1 MKQRFVGLAAALALC
16 CTVSG
21 AMLERAVCCPAPPG
35 LAHIEKHSKQWWEWK
50 KGTEI
55 GFTVIRCFPLRNM
68 RYVPQRCAP
77 EAPAGVSLCGC
88 CGGWRTASGVWCMRS
103 AESRSHPRQYKMR
116 RDKADER
123 KNGCFSGAHSTASG
137 LAQRGMHCVAN
148 ADGKLGK
155 IFRCRND
162 GMPKAKNASGTCRGP
177 GGVLCWLKSVCGN
190 NGCISR
196 QLP

>member
-35 LAHIEKHSKQWWEWK
+35 LAHIEKQFQTMVGME
-50 KGTEI
+50 KGD
-55 GFTVIRCFPLRNM
+55 GNWLYSYQMLSAPKYAV
-68 RYVPQRCAP
+68 CAT
-77 EAPAGVSLCGC
+77 AVRT
-88 CGGWRTASGVWCMRS
+88 GGSGRRESVRVLWRLENGVWRLVY
-103 AESRSHPRQYKMR
+103 AVRRSHPRQYKMR

-148 ADGKLGK
+148 ADGKLGR

>member
-35 LAHIEKHSKQWWEWK
+35 LAHIEKQFQTMVGMEKRDGNWLYSYQM
-50 KGTEI
+50 
-55 GFTVIRCFPLRNM
+55 LSARNM

-123 KNGCFSGAHSTASG
+123 KNGCFSGLIYRKAVS
-137 LAQRGMHCVAN
+137 AQRVCTAWRMRMGNSEEYLDAATMGCQ
-148 ADGKLGK
+148 
-155 IFRCRND
+155 
-162 GMPKAKNASGTCRGP
+162 KAKNASGTCRGP

>member
-35 LAHIEKHSKQWWEWK
+35 LAHIEKQFQTMVGME
-50 KGTEI
+50 KGD
-55 GFTVIRCFPLRNM
+55 GNWLYSYQMLSAPKYAV
-68 RYVPQRCAP
+68 CAT
-77 EAPAGVSLCGC
+77 AVRT
-88 CGGWRTASGVWCMRS
+88 GGSGRRESVRVLWRLENGVWRLVY
-103 AESRSHPRQYKMR
+103 AVR
-116 RDKADER
+116 REQIASPAIQDKADER

-148 ADGKLGK
+148 ADGKLGR
-155 IFRCRND
+155 IFRCRSD

-190 NGCISR
+190 NSCISR

>member
-35 LAHIEKHSKQWWEWK
+35 LAHIEKQFQTMVGME
-50 KGTEI
+50 KGD
-55 GFTVIRCFPLRNM
+55 GNWLYSYQMLSAPKYAV
-68 RYVPQRCAP
+68 CAT
-77 EAPAGVSLCGC
+77 AVRTGGSGSVSLCGC

-148 ADGKLGK
+148 ADGKLGR
-155 IFRCRND
+155 IFRCRSD

-190 NGCISR
+190 NSCISR

>member
-35 LAHIEKHSKQWWEWK
+35 LAHIEKQFQTMVGME
-50 KGTEI
+50 KGD
-55 GFTVIRCFPLRNM
+55 GNWLYSYQMLSAPKYAV
-68 RYVPQRCAP
+68 CA
-77 EAPAGVSLCGC
+77 
-88 CGGWRTASGVWCMRS
+88 TASGVWCMRS

-148 ADGKLGK
+148 ADGKLGR
-155 IFRCRND
+155 IFRCRSD

>member
-1 MKQRFVGLAAALALC
+1 VKQRFVGLAAALALC

-35 LAHIEKHSKQWWEWK
+35 LAHIEKQFQTMVGME
-50 KGTEI
+50 KGD
-55 GFTVIRCFPLRNM
+55 GNWLYSYQMLSAPKYAV
-68 RYVPQRCAP
+68 CAT
-77 EAPAGVSLCGC
+77 AVRT
-88 CGGWRTASGVWCMRS
+88 GGSGRRESVRVLWRLENGVWRLVY
-103 AESRSHPRQYKMR
+103 AVRRGSHPRQYKMR

-148 ADGKLGK
+148 ADGKLGR
-155 IFRCRND
+155 IFRCRSD

>member
-1 MKQRFVGLAAALALC
+1 MKQRFVGLAAALVLC

-35 LAHIEKHSKQWWEWK
+35 LAHIEKQFQTMVGME
-50 KGTEI
+50 KGD
-55 GFTVIRCFPLRNM
+55 GNWLYSYQMLSAPKYAV
-68 RYVPQRCAP
+68 CAT
-77 EAPAGVSLCGC
+77 AVRT
-88 CGGWRTASGVWCMRS
+88 GGSGRRESVRVLWRLENGVWRLVY
-103 AESRSHPRQYKMR
+103 AVR
-116 RDKADER
+116 RE
-123 KNGCFSGAHSTASG
+123 
-137 LAQRGMHCVAN
+137 QRGMHCVAN
-148 ADGKLGK
+148 ADGKLGR
-155 IFRCRND
+155 IFRCRIY